1 MEPYDFWENG
11 VYYPR
16 ASPAVHPLTKK
27 PVDSGYEIEWYL
39 YILTALLNL
48 TGSNITLGSLGLTVL
63 TAARIGLY
71 STSSVRI
78 R

>member
-1 MEPYDFWENG
+1 MESYDFWENG

-16 ASPAVHPLTKK
+16 ASPAVDPLTKK
-27 PVDSGYEIEWYL
+27 PGYENEWYL

>member
-16 ASPAVHPLTKK
+16 ASPAVDPLTKK
-27 PVDSGYEIEWYL
+27 PEDSGYENEW